1 MKTSCGSCRVCGTAV
16 CALNQVKALEMSLIG
31 PECFDFKFYK
41 DKNPDLPPF
50 PAPALWEHF
59 VVNGQFEVCTLT
71 VCFPAHRR

>member
-1 MKTSCGSCRVCGTAV
+1 
-16 CALNQVKALEMSLIG
+16 MSLIG

-59 VVNGQFEVCTLT
+59 VVNGQFEVCTHV
-71 VCFPAHRR
+71 VCPVALSTTAKPRCPCLAPLLCKHLRG